1 MLSRFRRN
9 LCGASSSHTVSRDSE
24 PQAHSRLPDI
34 KLPKFNGDYANW
46 PSFRE
51 LFSAVILQHAKLN
64 DVEKLHYL
72 RSCVQ
77 SPAEQL
83 IRGLPLTRDSLQS
96 SWDLLTSRYEN
107 KRLIMQ
113 SHLDN
118 LFSLAHASSKSA
130 ASLTKL
136 ISTVS
141 EANKALHSLGMT
153 EYMWDCFLVH
163 HVSRFLD
170 RDTREAW
177 ETSLGSSQ
185 EYPLLNLRPS

>member
-1 MLSRFRRN
+1 MAHLDHHYFTNNIHEKEAHHVLSAKLMLSRLRRN
-9 LCGASSSHTVSRDSE
+9 LSGASSSHTVSRDPE

-77 SPAEQL
+77 GPAEQL
-83 IRGLPLTRDSLQS
+83 IRGLPLTRDSLQP

-113 SHLDN
+113 SQLIMRIFHRSSRMHTIHVES
-118 LFSLAHASSKSA
+118 LF
-130 ASLTKL
+130 
-136 ISTVS
+136 
-141 EANKALHSLGMT
+141 
-153 EYMWDCFLVH
+153 FL
-163 HVSRFLD
+163 
-170 RDTREAW
+170 
-177 ETSLGSSQ
+177 
-185 EYPLLNLRPS
+185 